1 MSVLAFELPVA
12 LEATMP
18 PELRGIERDGVRLMV
33 AKRDVCPLVNA
44 RFDELPE
51 LLEPGDLLVVNVSA
65 TLPASVSGQRAG
77 TCGEE
82 RVRVH
87 FSAPA
92 AGSDDRWWVVEL
104 RSADGATP
112 VKAEPGETISLGANG
127 AGRLELVAPYAA
139 SGRLLLARLHAG
151 DGDGARDGETVPELL
166 WRIGEPIRYG
176 YVARR
181 WPLAAYQNVY
191 ATTPGSAEM
200 PSAGRPI
207 TERLLDALAA
217 RGVGVAA
224 ICLHTGVSSP
234 ERHEPPLPEQYEV
247 PAATVQ
253 AVEATRARGGRV
265 IAVGTTVVRALETA
279 AGDDGVLSPAS
290 GWTRLVIEPDQE
302 IHVVDGLITGWH
314 EPEASHLMMLEAIGG
329 LPLLERSYAEAVA
342 RGYLWH
348 EFGDSHL
355 ILR

>member
-1 MSVLAFELPVA
+1 VSALAFEVPTC
-12 LEATMP
+12 LEATGP

-33 AKRDVCPLVNA
+33 AESGRPLVNA
-44 RFDELPE
+44 RFHELPE
-51 LLEPGDLLVVNVSA
+51 LLAPHDLLVVNVSA
-65 TLPASVSGQRAG
+65 TLPASVSGRRAG
-77 TCGEE
+77 TGGGGP
-82 RVRVH
+82 VRVN
-87 FSAPA
+87 FSTRTADR
-92 AGSDDRWWVVEL
+92 DDHWWIVEV
-104 RSADGATP
+104 RSADGSIP
-112 VKAEPGETISLGANG
+112 LRGIPGETIRLGSEG
-127 AGRLELVAPYAA
+127 AARLELVAPYAA
-139 SGRLLLARLHAG
+139 SGRLLLAQLRS
-151 DGDGARDGETVPELL
+151 RDGETVPELL

-176 YVARR
+176 YVDRR

-207 TERLLDALAA
+207 TEDLLDALVA
-217 RGVGVAA
+217 RGIGVAA

-234 ERHEPPLPEQYEV
+234 ERHEPPFAEQFEV
-247 PAATVQ
+247 PPETVRAIEAA
-253 AVEATRARGGRV
+253 RAAGGRV

-279 AGDDGVLSPAS
+279 AGDDGALSPAS
-290 GWTRLVIEPDQE
+290 GWTRLVIEPDRE

-314 EPEASHLMMLEAIGG
+314 EPAASHLMMLEAIAG
-329 LPLLERSYAEAVA
+329 PRLLERSYAEAVA